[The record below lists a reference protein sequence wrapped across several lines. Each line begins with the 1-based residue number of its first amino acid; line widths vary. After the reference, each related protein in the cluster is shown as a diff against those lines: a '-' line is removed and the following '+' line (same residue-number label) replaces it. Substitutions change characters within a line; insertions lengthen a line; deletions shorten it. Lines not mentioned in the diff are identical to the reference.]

1 MAETVAGDSKYGTIE
16 NYLACRDRGVEAH
29 IPDLGECSAKRAKKR
44 KIFSE
49 ERFEY
54 DPQSDTY
61 RCPAGNLLRPK
72 SLHLNRQSRDYA
84 APRKT
89 CAACQLREQCTRNK
103 SGRTIKR
110 HLRQEELDWMREAS
124 RSAKAKRDIK
134 TRQHLMERSYARGTW
149 YGFDRARWRRLWRV
163 EIQEYLI
170 AAIQNIEVLVRY
182 GEQPKKCL
190 SVVVNQVKGTI
201 PRVIR
206 SVSDRMKGLMIT
218 EMNRFIS
225 TGFVSTV
232 YIKG

>member
-1 MAETVAGDSKYGTIE
+1 M
-16 NYLACRDRGVEAH
+16 
-29 IPDLGECSAKRAKKR
+29 
-44 KIFSE
+44 
-49 ERFEY
+49 
-54 DPQSDTY
+54 
-61 RCPAGNLLRPK
+61 
-72 SLHLNRQSRDYA
+72 RQ
-84 APRKT
+84 
-89 CAACQLREQCTRNK
+89 
-103 SGRTIKR
+103 
-110 HLRQEELDWMREAS
+110 AS
-124 RSAKAKRDIK
+124 RAVKAKRDIK

-225 TGFVSTV
+225 TGFVSTI
-232 YIKG
+232 YIEG